1 MERYNLCSIGLLSA
15 EVNAGFASADYT
27 AEEGTGLLKVC
38 LEVFGSNSLSQSS
51 LVRVQTIPGTAQ
63 GDYCTIHLT
72 YLISLWVDPS

>member
-1 MERYNLCSIGLLSA
+1 M
-15 EVNAGFASADYT
+15 NAGFVSLDYT
-27 AEEGTGLLKVC
+27 AEEGTGLLEVC

-72 YLISLWVDPS
+72 YLIIEAIMTLLFFPVTALT

>member
-1 MERYNLCSIGLLSA
+1 MERYNLCSMLGLLSA

-51 LVRVQTIPGTAQ
+51 LVRVQTIPGAAQ
-63 GDYCTIHLT
+63 GIYRLHDFCSGCI
-72 YLISLWVDPS
+72 